1 MERRRV
7 VTLALVAFVGLASA
21 AACSSS
27 PASSSSSSAQGGAN
41 LGTLRVSMVP
51 NLLATGLP
59 WVADSLGLFKPL
71 GLNVQFVYS
80 GSGPT
85 ATQAWLAGSADV
97 NAGSGLNLPS
107 LSDQKVDYK
116 VLAGVANSGA
126 YQVLARKGLNPPAG
140 DLSALKGKK
149 ICSIGTFVD
158 TLFRALAG
166 DAGLAKNDLTLIEL
180 ASFPAVTAAIGQ
192 GQCDFTIATS
202 PFTQQM
208 VSQAGATVWRDLQTD
223 GPDDVRS
230 IPNIAFVAKSSYVD
244 GHTDQLKAFVQ
255 GLAQA
260 AQIAKS
266 DPQKV
271 IDAAIKV
278 VNPPDKTAFSTQA
291 QATLKSWS
299 PDLTADQINLT
310 NKLLV
315 DVQGLN
321 KSKPDPATVLWP
333 DSAAIFA
340 KYGVNS

>member
-27 PASSSSSSAQGGAN
+27 PAASPSASAQSGGD
-41 LGTLRVSMVP
+41 LGTLKVSMVP

-59 WVADSLGLFKPL
+59 WVADSLGLFTPL
-71 GLNVQFVYS
+71 GLKVQFVYS

-116 VLAGVANSGA
+116 VLA
-126 YQVLARKGLNPPAG
+126 RKGLNPPAG
-140 DLSALKGKK
+140 DLTALKGKK

-166 DAGLAKNDLTLIEL
+166 DAGLSKDDLTLIEL

-244 GHTDQLKAFVQ
+244 GHEAQLKAFVQ

-299 PDLTADQINLT
+299 PDLTAAQINLT